1 MKKNCLYIIIFFTI
15 YSKVYSQGKANSD
28 ITNNNSGVTF
38 TSANANQINNLS
50 TLCKVWGFLKY
61 YHLAVV
67 NGEFDMDIELFK
79 VLPKIYE
86 CKTKDEFNTVLLNWI
101 NGFGKIAI
109 SKNNNKVKHKNTA
122 MLPDFQWLNNDSTF
136 SKNIL
141 DILNNLKNNSKL
153 SKHYYAGYAKWIGN
167 PEFINEKPYLQIAN
181 PDAGFRLL
189 CLFRYWNIIH
199 YFFPYKDLIGV
210 DWNTKIPE
218 YIPKFLKANDSLS
231 YRLTTL
237 ELIAQI
243 HDTHANIWG
252 NDKILENYRG
262 NFYSPAQVKYIE
274 EKMIVTGYFNNKLAD
289 TSLLKKV
296 DIITQVNSK
305 LVEEIINEKLPFT
318 PASNYSTQLR
328 DISKNFLR
336 SNLRKLK
343 LTILR
348 NDTLMNLEIPLVFK
362 DRIDPYK
369 DFSGM
374 SDTCFKMLNKDVSYF
389 NLGKIKTKYFPQ
401 LMKIAEK
408 TKVMI
413 IDLRSYP
420 LEFVVYEMD
429 KYLLPKK
436 NAFVKFSSPEINY
449 PGYFKFGKAVEN
461 GGNHKDYY
469 KGKVVIL
476 INEITQSQAE
486 FTTMSFRNAPK
497 AIVVGSTTAGA
508 DGDMSFFS
516 LPGGIKTG
524 MSGLGIFYPNGKQTQ
539 RIGIIPDL
547 ELKPTIKGI
556 QDGRDELIEKAI
568 EISLQ

>member
-1 MKKNCLYIIIFFTI
+1 MKKKCLYIIIFFTI
-15 YSKVYSQGKANSD
+15 SIKVYSQGKANTD
-28 ITNNNSGVTF
+28 ITDKHSGVTF
-38 TSANANQINNLS
+38 SSANAYQINNLS
-50 TLCKVWGFLKY
+50 ILCKVWGFLKY
-61 YHLAVV
+61 YHPALVK
-67 NGEFDMDIELFK
+67 GEFDMDTELFK
-79 VLPKIYE
+79 LLPKIYE
-86 CKTKDEFNTVLLNWI
+86 CKTKDEFNTILLNWI

-109 SKNNNKVKHKNTA
+109 SKNNNKAKHKNIA
-122 MLPDFQWLNNDSTF
+122 MLPDFRWLNNDSTF

-141 DILNNLKNNSKL
+141 DILNNLKNNPKL
-153 SKHYYAGYAKWIGN
+153 SKHYYAGSAKWIGN
-167 PEFINEKPYLQIAN
+167 PEFINEKPYIQITN

-189 CLFRYWNIIH
+189 CLFRYWNIIQ
-199 YFFPYKDLIGV
+199 YFFPYKDLIV
-210 DWNTKIPE
+210 EDWNSVIP
-218 YIPKFLKANDSLS
+218 IFMPKFLKANDSLS

-262 NFYSPAQVKYIE
+262 NFYSPAQVKYVE
-274 EKMIVTGYFNNKLAD
+274 ENMIVAGYFNNKLAD
-289 TSLLKKV
+289 TSLLKIG
-296 DIITQVNSK
+296 DIITKVNSK
-305 LVEEIINEKLPFT
+305 LVKEIINEKLPYT

-336 SNLRKLK
+336 SNLQKIK

-348 NDTLMNLEIPLVFK
+348 HDTLMELEIPLVSK
-362 DRIDPYK
+362 NRIDPYK
-369 DFSGM
+369 DFSGV

-401 LMKIAEK
+401 LMKIAEQ
-408 TKVMI
+408 TKGMI

-420 LEFVVYEMD
+420 SEFVVYKMD
-429 KYLLPKK
+429 KYLLPTK
-436 NAFVKFSSPEINY
+436 NAFVKFSTPKINY
-449 PGYFKFGKAVEN
+449 PGCFKFGRAIKN

-486 FTTMSFRNAPK
+486 FTTMAFRNAPK

-524 MSGLGIFYPNGKQTQ
+524 MSGLGVFYPNGKQTQ
-539 RIGIIPDL
+539 RIDL
-547 ELKPTIKGI
+547 SSINAR
-556 QDGRDELIEKAI
+556 GRNHC
-568 EISLQ
+568 